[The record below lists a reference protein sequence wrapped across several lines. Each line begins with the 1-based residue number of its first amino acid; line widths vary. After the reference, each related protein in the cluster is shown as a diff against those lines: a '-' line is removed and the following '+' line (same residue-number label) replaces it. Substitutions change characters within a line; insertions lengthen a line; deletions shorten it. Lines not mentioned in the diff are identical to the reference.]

1 MQEIILT
8 KNISQR
14 NSHTLEGY
22 RESGGYK
29 ALKKALKDF
38 TPAEIIEEVK
48 ASGLRGRGGAGF
60 PTGAKW
66 SFLPKKYTG
75 PVYLICNADEG
86 EPGTFKDRMLI
97 ERFPHQLIE
106 GIIISSYAI
115 NCNNAYVFIRGEFS
129 AWAQK
134 LQKAVDEAYEA
145 KLLGE
150 NILKSKFS
158 LHIAIHQGGGSYV
171 CGEETALLES
181 LEGKRGNPRIKP
193 PYPVAVGLFNKPT
206 VINNVETLSNIP
218 HIINNGS
225 TWFHSFGTEKS
236 PGTKLICL
244 SGHIKKPG
252 VYEVPM
258 GISLRKVLYEL
269 GNGITADKQL
279 KAVIPGGAATAVL
292 KADEIDV
299 AMDYESLQEA
309 GSSLGSGGVI
319 VMHNETCMVQS
330 LLNLMRFFAHE
341 SCGQCTP
348 CRQGTSWMVKIL
360 TRITKGQ
367 GRPEDLDLLLDI
379 CDNIS
384 LKTLCPLGDGAVCS
398 AVSFITKFREEFKQ
412 HIDRRS
418 CPVKKSITTEVST

>member
-1 MQEIILT
+1 MQEKVLT
-8 KNISQR
+8 KNINKQ
-14 NSHTLEGY
+14 NIHTFKGY

-29 ALKKALKDF
+29 ALKKALKDL
-38 TPAEIIEEVK
+38 TPKEILEEVK
-48 ASGLRGRGGAGF
+48 SSGLRGRGGAGF

-66 SFLPKKYTG
+66 SFLPKKYAG

-97 ERFPHQLIE
+97 QHFPHQLIE

-115 NCNNAYVFIRGEFS
+115 GCHDAYIFIRGEFA

-134 LQKAVDEAYEA
+134 LEKAIAEAYDA
-145 KLLGE
+145 NILGK

-158 LHIAIHQGGGSYV
+158 LNITIHQGGGSYV

-181 LEGKRGNPRIKP
+181 LEGKRGNPRLKP
-193 PYPVAVGLFNKPT
+193 PYPVAVGLFQKPT

-218 HIINNGS
+218 LIISNGS
-225 TWFHSFGTEKS
+225 KWFRSFGTEKS

-258 GISLRKVLYEL
+258 GISLQKVIYEL
-269 GNGITADKQL
+269 GNGILADKQL
-279 KAVIPGGAATAVL
+279 KAVIPGGAATPVL
-292 KADEIDV
+292 KANEIDV
-299 AMDYESLQEA
+299 GMDYESLQEA
-309 GSSLGSGGVI
+309 GSSLGSGAII
-319 VMHNETCMVQS
+319 VMNDETCMVQS

-360 TRITKGQ
+360 TRITKGEGQ
-367 GRPEDLDLLLDI
+367 SEDLGLLLDI

-384 LKTLCPLGDGAVCS
+384 QKTLCPLGDGAVCS

-412 HIDRRS
+412 HIEHHC
-418 CPVKKSITTEVST
+418 CPVNKSFATEVNT